1 MRSYKRA
8 LYNAQVCLQDKQASS
23 ELPLLGC
30 SIFSTQK
37 SLYFPQDHFS
47 FLSLKSRLLLP
58 LSDFYAPH
66 SLSHVD
72 ASGMNHLYRKGLT
85 GLREVQVATTV
96 VVSEW
101 MTRTLQVTTDYS

>member
-1 MRSYKRA
+1 MPKSAFKINKPVQNY
-8 LYNAQVCLQDKQASS
+8 LYWDAPYS
-23 ELPLLGC
+23 LPRNHC
-30 SIFSTQK
+30 IFPRTT
-37 SLYFPQDHFS
+37 FS

-101 MTRTLQVTTDYS
+101 MTRTLQVTTDYSEKGLKIYW